1 MQKKSRNNHNS
12 FRFIDLFAG
21 IGGFHLGLESAG
33 GICVYANEWN
43 SFSATTYSTW
53 FPETYLDR
61 RDLSK
66 VNFSKDIPKHDVLAA
81 GFPCQ
86 PFSLAGV
93 SKKNSLGHRH
103 GFADKKQ
110 GNLFLE
116 ICKVIQVRKPSVVFL
131 ENVKNLISHDSGKT
145 WKRIQAELESLGYQ
159 IHWKIID
166 AKSWV
171 PQHRERIY
179 IVAFRRRSFT
189 RTEIES
195 FSFPKIRSSNLCLSK
210 ILESHP
216 EKKYMLSDKLWN
228 YLQIYA
234 KKHKALGNGFGFSIA
249 KPSEVSRTLSA
260 RYFKDGSEILIRQ
273 KGWKNPRRIT
283 PYEASLLMG
292 FDGSWRRKLGRR
304 FPQVVSDTQSY
315 KQFGNAVC
323 PKVIEAISKEISKV
337 LTMRR
342 ERLGR

>member
-1 MQKKSRNNHNS
+1 MNSSKKRET
-12 FRFIDLFAG
+12 FKFIDLFAG

-33 GICVYANEWN
+33 CICVYANEWDPY
-43 SFSATTYSTW
+43 SATTYSTW
-53 FPETYLDR
+53 FPETYLDQ
-61 RDLSK
+61 RDLSS
-66 VNFSKDIPKHDVLAA
+66 VNFSSEIPRHDVLAA

-93 SKKNSLGHRH
+93 SKKNSLGQKH

-116 ICKVIQVRKPSVVFL
+116 ICKIVESRKPNVVFL
-131 ENVKNLISHDSGKT
+131 ENVKNLISHDSGNT
-145 WKRIQAELESLGYQ
+145 WRKIQYQLDNLGYQ
-159 IHWKIID
+159 VHWKVID

-179 IVAFRRRSFT
+179 IVAFRRRTFT
-189 RTEIES
+189 KREIDS
-195 FSFPKIRSSNLCLSK
+195 FSFPKGRHSNLRLSQ

-216 EKKYMLSDKLWN
+216 AKKYMLSDSLWK
-228 YLQIYA
+228 YLQMYA
-234 KKHKALGNGFGFSIA
+234 SKHKALGNGFGFSIA

-260 RYFKDGSEILIRQ
+260 RYYKDGSEILVRQ
-273 KGWKNPRRIT
+273 RGWKNPRKIT
-283 PYEASLLMG
+283 PHEASLLMG
-292 FDGSWRRKLGRR
+292 FDDSWRRKLGKR
-304 FPQVVSDTQSY
+304 FPQVVSDTQAY

-323 PKVIEAISKEISKV
+323 PKVIEAISREILKV
-337 LTMRR
+337 LVMRN